1 MKTYFLALNNSDF
14 NISGNTWTSNVIDL
28 YSNRFYTNFST
39 LRSQHGLNELGDYT
53 FVGTE
58 LRPDATPTLDSTTK
72 VTNYGEIVLEETIG
86 EYGFFNP
93 DNFQDGR
100 YIFDLVQS
108 SPFWI
113 MGPDYESQLVYRFV
127 DTTSRVDIRGYKHA
141 FANLPGTEQPT
152 VQIKVYTADKE
163 DAEDSE
169 WLQVAYVNQSTSLLF
184 IRDVKR
190 YCKFEVIISSYSSLE
205 NSNFL
210 LLVQTQ
216 IDEITV
222 PVISDHTR
230 SVLARFPSW
239 TKMYGDSLE
248 RATPSLALPET
259 NAGKMINALIG
270 DDLDKIDELISRVEL
285 DSYIG
290 STTLS
295 ETAWIYLSTNVSPGF
310 IKIIGDNTELARVS
324 TMRELLETRTTDY
337 VFYYNFSTLE
347 LYTLRKFVG
356 LKVDNT
362 LIDQIV
368 IQSFNSFDEFGVKV
382 GLQRLY
388 LESNPNFSKRI
399 LDVYKNPP
407 AINAEGLKVTLRRE
421 LDIWR
426 AVGATP
432 ESTYLGATPE
442 IIEISDLETM
452 SKYFSKDGIPTKE
465 FFDFVEYIN
474 VKYPTNYG
482 YIKWGE
488 AYWDY
493 AGKLQEGI
501 SSIPTILDSATPE
514 GYSNNYQPGI
524 GDFEDA
530 RLKLEKLDQEI
541 TKSSFGLRVSGI
553 KFENTEPAYEP
564 IDVKYDS
571 YISYYE
577 DYVENDMATVTYDV
591 RLLLNL
597 HGDIPNDAVYT
608 ARFNDYLKNTHD
620 QTSSPEYIVRSI
632 FNSSGFTTGDSIYYN
647 QGGTPYVN
655 TFSVS
660 ATESYTFNEIPLY
673 SVDAATVSFISA
685 SGPSGATGNYVAIGY
700 LDATP
705 TTFAKN
711 TSKNIIK
718 TAAQINDSPYA
729 TKLKIN
735 SEIYNAKKKRLVNTQ
750 KIRSDRFS
758 NKINNSNDTTKQSAV
773 TFAPQDIIKN
783 FIIPFGATPVY
794 VHIENIIEDSYD
806 IDLSAS
812 PYQGYGG
819 ISKNRDQN
827 KTYLVP
833 SVPNILFSFINPNFA
848 TPEQHENYI
857 DTIGSTVNYYFT
869 NIKFPFSATPNQ
881 LRISSNDNENYPFNY
896 LTWEN
901 FTANY
906 IGDIEYYIG
915 DQGVVSANATVD
927 YSLLN
932 NESSHTI
939 GRYDFSRSDFGLSD
953 YDSSPNL
960 WIRELEVINEDDNTN
975 VFTLWNYSDIG
986 VTIGDDGTSES
997 YAFQNDYIDQARW
1010 QYLFDR
1016 NQATPEG
1023 LLNYLDPNTGK
1034 YTLKNIPIWAFRTDV
1049 RNNQINPSIKTGW
1062 YYQDSEERYIYAKP
1076 KTESVFQYATP
1087 NTHKQIILPQVARQ
1101 GAPIIVSVDHYGENA
1116 ASPAVEYMQV
1126 AFSEE
1131 ATPSVFSY
1139 YNYEY
1144 IIAKHDDYLALAYS
1158 DVFDLTIKDEYT
1170 GETIASGLD
1179 SQTNIIDSNV
1189 LSSPGVIK
1197 TGRQYRV
1204 SYRVKNTF
1212 NVDNHY
1218 FYEIDN
1224 SYRSLVTLLSTPNTS
1239 EWYADVTYESALF
1252 DTDAELDVISLNP
1265 LYTPNNEGYVF
1276 LSHNSYD
1283 LASIEASLTPK
1294 EILSDNIDY
1303 MALNVWSYDING
1315 NPKPNIQV
1323 SISGS
1328 DISATPSTLMTSS
1341 DGYARAYVNYV
1352 GSNAAT
1358 PTLKQIFIK
1367 ENYNDPSLYSAT
1379 VNYILKPDLT
1389 DTNKL
1394 SAEVTKKIINAD
1406 GEETVYIY
1414 GNATPNASV
1423 YWRRG
1428 RNLYQALNTGYSTSS
1443 TAPGQAGN
1451 SGVVTAD
1458 SRGDFQIGPYRAQD
1472 DGVPGYW
1479 FAVVDSEFS
1488 STPTAA
1494 PVTIVGD
1501 IVYWY
1506 ERYDVNQS
1514 NSGEPALSP
1523 DNGSDTGY
1531 AHYLSNPAF
1540 KMNADT
1546 EEIYYENTFENSWN
1560 LPIWYPISRYSQ
1572 YQMGLFGST
1581 PYVIDTYQTL
1591 RPDYEEE

>member
-14 NISGNTWTSNVIDL
+14 SISGNTWTSNVIDL

-72 VTNYGEIVLEETIG
+72 VTNYGEIILEETIG
-86 EYGFFNP
+86 EYGFFNS
-93 DNFQDGR
+93 DNYQDGR

-127 DTTSRVDIRGYKHA
+127 DTTSRVDIIGYKHA

-152 VQIKVYTADKE
+152 VEVKVYTSDKE

-190 YCKFEVIISSYSSLE
+190 YCRFEVLISSSSSLE

-216 IDEITV
+216 VDEIVV

-239 TKMYGDSLE
+239 TKIYGDSLD

-259 NAGKMINALIG
+259 TAGNMINALIG
-270 DDLDKIDELISRVEL
+270 DDLDKVDELISRIEL

-290 STTLS
+290 SATLK
-295 ETAWIYLSTNVSPGF
+295 ETAWMYVSTNVSPGF

-324 TMRELLETRTTDY
+324 TMKELIESRATDY

-347 LYTLRKFVG
+347 LYTLRTFTT
-356 LKVDNT
+356 LKVDNA
-362 LIDQIV
+362 LVDQII

-388 LESNPNFSKRI
+388 LESNSNFSKRI

-407 AINAEGLKVTLRRE
+407 AINAEGLKLTLRRE

-474 VKYPTNYG
+474 VKYPSNYG

-493 AGKLQEGI
+493 AGKYQEGI
-501 SSIPTILDSATPE
+501 SSIPSILDSATPE
-514 GYSNNYQPGI
+514 SYSDYYQPGI

-530 RLKLEKLDQEI
+530 RLKLEKLDREI
-541 TKSSFGLRVSGI
+541 SKSSFGLRVSGI
-553 KFENTEPAYEP
+553 KYENTEPAYEP

-577 DYVENDMATVTYDV
+577 DYVENDMATITYDV
-591 RLLLNL
+591 KLLLNL

-608 ARFNDYLKNTHD
+608 ARFKDYIKNTYD

-632 FNSSGFTTGDSIYYN
+632 FNPSGFTTGDSVYYN
-647 QGGTPYVN
+647 QGGTPYLN

-673 SVDAATVSFISA
+673 SVDAATVSYISS
-685 SGPSGATGNYVAIGY
+685 SGPSGATGNYATIGF
-700 LDATP
+700 LNATP
-705 TTFAKN
+705 NTYAKN
-711 TSKNIIK
+711 TSENIIK
-718 TAAQINDSPYA
+718 TEAQINDSPYA

-735 SEIYNAKKKRLVNTQ
+735 SQIYNAKKRRLVNTP

-758 NKINNSNDTTKQSAV
+758 NKINNSNDITKQSVV
-773 TFAPQDIIKN
+773 TFTPQDIIRN
-783 FIIPFGATPVY
+783 FIIPYGATPLY

-848 TPEQHENYI
+848 TPQQHENYI
-857 DTIGSTVNYYFT
+857 NTVGSTVNYYFT

-896 LTWEN
+896 LTWEE

-906 IGDIEYYIG
+906 IGDIEYYIS
-915 DQGVVSANATVD
+915 DQGVVSANSTVD
-927 YSLLN
+927 YTLLN
-932 NESSHTI
+932 NESSFMV

-953 YDSSPNL
+953 YDASPNL
-960 WIRELEVINEDDNTN
+960 SIRSLEVINEDDN
-975 VFTLWNYSDIG
+975 VRVETLWNDTPVGIYDE
-986 VTIGDDGTSES
+986 DDGTSNS
-997 YAFQNDYIDQARW
+997 YVFQTDYIDQARW
-1010 QYLFDR
+1010 QYLLDK

-1034 YTLKNIPIWAFRTDV
+1034 YVLKNIPIWAYRSDV
-1049 RNNQINPSIKTGW
+1049 RNEQINPSIKAGW
-1062 YYQDSEERYIYAKP
+1062 YYQDNEERYIYAKP
-1076 KTESVFQYATP
+1076 KTESVFQNATP
-1087 NTHKQIILPQVARQ
+1087 YVHKQVILPQVARQ
-1101 GAPIIVSVDHYGENA
+1101 GAPIIVSVDPYNENA

-1131 ATPSVFSY
+1131 ATPSAFSY

-1158 DVFDLTIKDEYT
+1158 NVFDLTIKDEYT
-1170 GETIASGLD
+1170 GETVALGLH
-1179 SQTNIIDSNV
+1179 SRTNIIDSTV
-1189 LSSPGVIK
+1189 LNSSGMIK
-1197 TGRQYRV
+1197 VGREYRV

-1218 FYEIDN
+1218 FYDIDN
-1224 SYRSLVTLLSTPNTS
+1224 SYRSLVTLLSTPDTS
-1239 EWYADVTYESALF
+1239 LWLTAVTYESALI
-1252 DTDAELDVISLNP
+1252 DTDAEINEMSLNP

-1276 LSHNSYD
+1276 LSHNSYN

-1303 MALNVWSYDING
+1303 MALNIWSYDING
-1315 NPKPNIQV
+1315 NPKPNIDI
-1323 SISGS
+1323 SIYGT
-1328 DISATPSTLMTSS
+1328 DISATPSTLITSR
-1341 DGYARAYVNYV
+1341 DGYARAYISYV
-1352 GSNAAT
+1352 GSNVAT
-1358 PTLKQIFIK
+1358 PALKQVFVK
-1367 ENYNDPSLYSAT
+1367 ENRNVPSLYSAT

-1414 GNATPNASV
+1414 GNATPNALV
-1423 YWRRG
+1423 YWRKG

-1443 TAPGQAGN
+1443 TAPGQVRN
-1451 SGVVTAD
+1451 SGVAIAD
-1458 SRGDFQIGPYRAQD
+1458 AKGNFQIGPYRAQN
-1472 DGVPGYW
+1472 DGTPGYW
-1479 FAVVDSEFS
+1479 FSVVDSEFS
-1488 STPTAA
+1488 PTPAA
-1494 PVTIVGD
+1494 TPVTIVGD

-1514 NSGEPALSP
+1514 NSGEPTLRP
-1523 DNGSDTGY
+1523 DNGSETGY

-1546 EEIYYENTFENSWN
+1546 EEVYYENTFENSWN
-1560 LPIWYPISRYSQ
+1560 LPIWYPISRYNQ
-1572 YQMGLFGST
+1572 YQMGIFGST
-1581 PYVIDTYQTL
+1581 PYIIDTYQTL

>member
-72 VTNYGEIVLEETIG
+72 VTNYGEIILEQTIG
-86 EYGFFNP
+86 EYDFFNP

-100 YIFDLVQS
+100 YIFDLVES

-127 DTTSRVDIRGYKHA
+127 DTTSRVDIIGYKHA
-141 FANLPGTEQPT
+141 FANLPGAEQPT
-152 VQIKVYTADKE
+152 VQVKIYTADKE
-163 DAEDSE
+163 DAQDSE
-169 WLQVAYVNQSTSLLF
+169 WLQVAYVNQSTTLLF

-190 YCKFEVIISSYSSLE
+190 YCKFEVVISSDSSLE

-216 IDEITV
+216 IDEIAV

-239 TKMYGDSLE
+239 TKIYGDSLE

-270 DDLDKIDELISRVEL
+270 DDLDKIDELISRIEL

-290 STTLS
+290 SATLS
-295 ETAWIYLSTNVSPGF
+295 ETAWMYVSTNVAPGF

-324 TMRELLETRTTDY
+324 TMRELLETRATDY

-347 LYTLRKFVG
+347 LYTLRKFVN

-362 LIDQIV
+362 LVDQIV
-368 IQSFNSFDEFGVKV
+368 IQSLNSFDEFGVRV

-388 LESNPNFSKRI
+388 LESNLNFSKRI
-399 LDVYKNPP
+399 LDVYRNPP
-407 AINAEGLKVTLRRE
+407 AINAEGLKLTLRRE

-442 IIEISDLETM
+442 ILEISDLEAM

-493 AGKLQEGI
+493 AGKFQEGI
-501 SSIPTILDSATPE
+501 SSIPTILDSATPQS
-514 GYSNNYQPGI
+514 YSNDYQPGI

-530 RLKLEKLDQEI
+530 RLKLEKLDREI
-541 TKSSFGLRVSGI
+541 IKSSFGLRVSGI

-577 DYVENDMATVTYDV
+577 DYVENNTATISYDV
-591 RLLLNL
+591 KLLLNL

-608 ARFNDYLKNTHD
+608 ARFSDYITNIYD

-673 SVDAATVSFISA
+673 SVDAATVSFISS
-685 SGPSGATGNYVAIGY
+685 SGPSGATGNYATIGF

-705 TTFAKN
+705 NTYAKN

-718 TAAQINDSPYA
+718 TAAQINDSSYA

-735 SEIYNAKKKRLVNTQ
+735 SEIYDAKKRRIVNTP

-758 NKINNSNDTTKQSAV
+758 NKVNNSNDITQQSAV
-773 TFAPQDIIKN
+773 TFTPQDIIKN

-794 VHIENIIEDSYD
+794 VHIENVIEDSYD

-827 KTYLVP
+827 KTYLIP
-833 SVPNILFSFINPNFA
+833 SVPNVLFSFINPNFA

-881 LRISSNDNENYPFNY
+881 LRISSNDNGNYPFNY

-906 IGDIEYYIG
+906 IGDIEYYIS
-915 DQGVVSANATVD
+915 DHGVVSGNSTVD

-932 NESSHTI
+932 NESSYMV

-960 WIRELEVINEDDNTN
+960 IISTLEVINEDDNTD
-975 VFTLWNYSDIG
+975 VHTLWNNSPISIY
-986 VTIGDDGTSES
+986 TEEDGTSES
-997 YAFQNDYIDQARW
+997 YIFQNDYIDQARW
-1010 QYLFDR
+1010 QYLLNN

-1034 YTLKNIPIWAFRTDV
+1034 YTLKNIPIWAFLSDP
-1049 RNNQINPSIKTGW
+1049 RNKSINPSIKTGW
-1062 YYQDSEERYIYAKP
+1062 YYQDGEERYIYAKP
-1076 KTESVFQYATP
+1076 KTESVFQEATP
-1087 NTHKQIILPQVARQ
+1087 YEHKHILLPQVARQ
-1101 GAPIIVSVDHYGENA
+1101 GAPIIVSVDPYNDNA

-1131 ATPSVFSY
+1131 ATPSAFSY

-1144 IIAKHDDYLALAYS
+1144 ITSKYDDYLALAYS
-1158 DVFDLTIKDEYT
+1158 NIFDITIKDEYT
-1170 GETIASGLD
+1170 GQTVASGLHTP
-1179 SQTNIIDSNV
+1179 TNIIDSSI
-1189 LSSPGVIK
+1189 LASSGMIK
-1197 TGRQYRV
+1197 AGREYRV

-1212 NVDNHY
+1212 NVDNQY

-1224 SYRSLVTLLSTPNTS
+1224 SYRSLVTLLSTPDTGVWLT
-1239 EWYADVTYESALF
+1239 EVTYESALF
-1252 DTDAELDVISLNP
+1252 DTDAEIDTVSLNP
-1265 LYTPNNEGYVF
+1265 LYVPNNEGYVF
-1276 LSHNSYD
+1276 ISHNSYD
-1283 LASIEASLTPK
+1283 LGSIEASLTPR
-1294 EILSDNIDY
+1294 EILSDNVDY
-1303 MALNVWSYDING
+1303 MALNIWSYDING
-1315 NPKPNIQV
+1315 NPKPNIPI
-1323 SISGS
+1323 SISGL
-1328 DISATPSTLMTSS
+1328 DISAMPSTLFTST
-1341 DGYARAYVNYV
+1341 DGYARAYISYMGDNV
-1352 GSNAAT
+1352 AT
-1358 PTLKQIFIK
+1358 PTMRQVLVQ
-1367 ENYNDPSLYSAT
+1367 ENRSTPSQYSAIA
-1379 VNYILKPDLT
+1379 NYMLKPDLT
-1389 DTNKL
+1389 NVNKL

-1406 GEETVYIY
+1406 GEEKVYIF

-1428 RNLYQALNTGYSTSS
+1428 RNLYLALNTEYSTNQ
-1443 TAPGQAGN
+1443 TAPEQVGYAGMT
-1451 SGVVTAD
+1451 TAD
-1458 SRGDFQIGPYRAQD
+1458 ANGNFQIGPYRAQND
-1472 DGVPGYW
+1472 ATPGYW
-1479 FAVVDSEFS
+1479 FTVVDSEFS
-1488 STPTAA
+1488 PTPTAE

-1514 NSGEPALSP
+1514 NSGEPTLPP
-1523 DNGSDTGY
+1523 DNGSETGY

-1540 KMNADT
+1540 KMNEDT
-1546 EEIYYENTFENSWN
+1546 EEVYYENTFENSWN
-1560 LPIWYPISRYSQ
+1560 LPIWYPISRYDQ

-1581 PYVIDTYQTL
+1581 PYIIDTYQTL

>member
-14 NISGNTWTSNVIDL
+14 SISGNTWTSNVIDL

-72 VTNYGEIVLEETIG
+72 VTNYGEIILEETIG

-93 DNFQDGR
+93 DNYQDGR

-127 DTTSRVDIRGYKHA
+127 DTTSRVDIIGYKHA

-152 VQIKVYTADKE
+152 VEVKVYTSDKE

-190 YCKFEVIISSYSSLE
+190 YCKFEVLISSSSSLE

-216 IDEITV
+216 VDEIAV

-239 TKMYGDSLE
+239 TKIYGDSLD

-259 NAGKMINALIG
+259 TAGRMINALIG
-270 DDLDKIDELISRVEL
+270 DDLDKVDELISRIEL
-285 DSYIG
+285 DSHIG
-290 STTLS
+290 SATLS
-295 ETAWIYLSTNVSPGF
+295 ETAWMHVSTNVSPGF
-310 IKIIGDNTELARVS
+310 VKIIGDNTELARVS
-324 TMRELLETRTTDY
+324 TMKELIEARATDY

-347 LYTLRKFVG
+347 LYTLRTFTT

-362 LIDQIV
+362 LVDQIT

-388 LESNPNFSKRI
+388 LESNSNFSKRI

-407 AINAEGLKVTLRRE
+407 AINAEGLKLTLRRE

-474 VKYPTNYG
+474 VKYPSNYG

-493 AGKLQEGI
+493 AGKYQEGI
-501 SSIPTILDSATPE
+501 SSIPAILDSATPE
-514 GYSNNYQPGI
+514 SYSNYYQPGI

-530 RLKLEKLDQEI
+530 RLKLEKLDREI
-541 TKSSFGLRVSGI
+541 SKSSFGLRVSGI
-553 KFENTEPAYEP
+553 KYENTEPAYEP

-577 DYVENDMATVTYDV
+577 DYVENDMATITYDV
-591 RLLLNL
+591 KLLLNL
-597 HGDIPNDAVYT
+597 HGNIPNDAVYT
-608 ARFNDYLKNTHD
+608 ARFKDYIKNTYD

-632 FNSSGFTTGDSIYYN
+632 FNPSGFTTGDSVYYN
-647 QGGTPYVN
+647 QGGTPYLN

-673 SVDAATVSFISA
+673 SVDAATVSYISS
-685 SGPSGATGNYVAIGY
+685 SGPSGATGNYATIGY
-700 LDATP
+700 LNATP
-705 TTFAKN
+705 NTYAKN

-718 TAAQINDSPYA
+718 TEAQINDSPYA

-735 SEIYNAKKKRLVNTQ
+735 SEIYNAKKRRLVNTP

-758 NKINNSNDTTKQSAV
+758 NKINNSNDITKQSVV
-773 TFAPQDIIKN
+773 TFTPQDIIRN
-783 FIIPFGATPVY
+783 FIIPHGATPLY
-794 VHIENIIEDSYD
+794 VHMQNIIEDSYD

-848 TPEQHENYI
+848 TPQQHENYI
-857 DTIGSTVNYYFT
+857 NTVGSTVNYYFT

-896 LTWEN
+896 LTWEE

-906 IGDIEYYIG
+906 IGDIEYYIS
-915 DQGVVSANATVD
+915 DQGVVSANSTVD
-927 YSLLN
+927 YTLLN
-932 NESSHTI
+932 NESSFMV
-939 GRYDFSRSDFGLSD
+939 GRYDFSRSHFGLSD
-953 YDSSPNL
+953 YDASPNL
-960 WIRELEVINEDDNTN
+960 WIRSLEVINEDDN
-975 VFTLWNYSDIG
+975 VYVESLWNDSPVGIYNE
-986 VTIGDDGTSES
+986 DDGTSNS
-997 YAFQNDYIDQARW
+997 QVFQTDYIDEARW
-1010 QYLFDR
+1010 QYLLDK

-1034 YTLKNIPIWAFRTDV
+1034 YILKNIPIWAYRSDV
-1049 RNNQINPSIKTGW
+1049 RNEQINPSIKAGW
-1062 YYQDSEERYIYAKP
+1062 YYQDNEERYIYAKP
-1076 KTESVFQYATP
+1076 KTESVFQNATP
-1087 NTHKQIILPQVARQ
+1087 YVHKQVILLQVARQ
-1101 GAPIIVSVDHYGENA
+1101 GAPIIVSVDPYNENA

-1131 ATPSVFSY
+1131 ATPSAFSY

-1170 GETIASGLD
+1170 GETVALGLD
-1179 SQTNIIDSNV
+1179 SPTNIIDSTV
-1189 LSSPGVIK
+1189 LNSSGMIK
-1197 TGRQYRV
+1197 VGREYRV

-1224 SYRSLVTLLSTPNTS
+1224 SYRSLVTLLSTPDTS
-1239 EWYADVTYESALF
+1239 LWLTAVTYESALF
-1252 DTDAELDVISLNP
+1252 DTDTEIDNLSLNP

-1276 LSHNSYD
+1276 LSHNSYN

-1303 MALNVWSYDING
+1303 MALNIWSYDING
-1315 NPKPNIQV
+1315 NPKPNIEV
-1323 SISGS
+1323 SIHGA
-1328 DISATPSTLMTSS
+1328 DISATPSTLLTSR
-1341 DGYARAYVNYV
+1341 DGYARAYINYD

-1358 PTLKQIFIK
+1358 PTLKQVFIK
-1367 ENYNDPSLYSAT
+1367 ENYNVPSLYSAT

-1389 DTNKL
+1389 DTNEL

-1406 GEETVYIY
+1406 GQETVYIY

-1428 RNLYQALNTGYSTSS
+1428 RNLYQALKTSYSTSL
-1443 TAPGQAGN
+1443 TAPGQVGYSGMAKANDKGN
-1451 SGVVTAD
+1451 
-1458 SRGDFQIGPYRAQD
+1458 FQIGPYRAQND
-1472 DGVPGYW
+1472 ATPGYW
-1479 FAVVDSEFS
+1479 FTVVDSEFS
-1488 STPTAA
+1488 PTPAA
-1494 PVTIVGD
+1494 TPVTIVGD

-1514 NSGEPALSP
+1514 NSGEPTLP
-1523 DNGSDTGY
+1523 LDNGTETGY

-1546 EEIYYENTFENSWN
+1546 EEVYYENTFENSWN
-1560 LPIWYPISRYSQ
+1560 LPIWYPISRYDQ

>member
-39 LRSQHGLNELGDYT
+39 LRSPHGINELGDYT

-58 LRPDATPTLDSTTK
+58 LRPDATPTLDGTTK
-72 VTNYGEIVLEETIG
+72 VTNYGEIILEQTIG
-86 EYGFFNP
+86 EYDFFNY
-93 DNFQDGR
+93 DSYEDGR
-100 YIFDLVQS
+100 YIFDLVES

-127 DTTSRVDIRGYKHA
+127 DTTSRVDIIGYKHA

-152 VQIKVYTADKE
+152 VQIKIYTADKE

-169 WLQVAYVNQSTSLLF
+169 WLQVAYVNQNTSLLF

-190 YCKFEVIISSYSSLE
+190 YCKFEVIISSFSSLE
-205 NSNFL
+205 NANFL

-216 IDEITV
+216 IDEIAI

-239 TKMYGDSLE
+239 TKIYGDSLE

-259 NAGKMINALIG
+259 NAGKIINAVIG
-270 DDLDKIDELISRVEL
+270 DDLDKIDELISRIEL

-290 STTLS
+290 SATLT
-295 ETAWIYLSTNVSPGF
+295 ETAWMYVSTNVSPGF
-310 IKIIGDNTELARVS
+310 VKVLGDNTELARVS
-324 TMRELLETRTTDY
+324 SMKELLETRTTDY
-337 VFYYNFSTLE
+337 VFYYNFTTLE
-347 LYTLRKFVG
+347 LFTIRKFIN

-362 LIDQIV
+362 SVDQITV
-368 IQSFNSFDEFGVKV
+368 QTFNSFDEFGVRV

-388 LESNPNFSKRI
+388 LESNLNFSKRI

-407 AINAEGLKVTLRRE
+407 AINAEGLKLTLRRE

-493 AGKLQEGI
+493 AGKYQEGI
-501 SSIPTILDSATPE
+501 SSIPTILDSATP
-514 GYSNNYQPGI
+514 GAYTNDYQPGI

-530 RLKLEKLDQEI
+530 RLKLEKLDKEVS
-541 TKSSFGLRVSGI
+541 KSSFGLRVSGI

-577 DYVENDMATVTYDV
+577 DYVENDMATITYDV
-591 RLLLNL
+591 KLLLNL

-608 ARFNDYLKNTHD
+608 ARFRDYVKNIYD

-632 FNSSGFTTGDSIYYN
+632 FNPSGFTTGDSIYYN
-647 QGGTPYVN
+647 EGGTPYTN

-685 SGPSGATGNYVAIGY
+685 SGPSGATGEYASIGF
-700 LDATP
+700 LNATP
-705 TTFAKN
+705 NTYAKN
-711 TSKNIIK
+711 TNKNIIK

-729 TKLKIN
+729 TKIKIN
-735 SEIYNAKKKRLVNTQ
+735 SEIYNAKKKRLVNTP
-750 KIRSDRFS
+750 KIRSDRFF
-758 NKINNSNDTTKQSAV
+758 NKLNNSNDVTQQSNIV
-773 TFAPQDIIKN
+773 FTPQDIIKN
-783 FIIPFGATPVY
+783 FIIPYGATPLY
-794 VHIENIIEDSYD
+794 VHIENIVEDSYD

-827 KTYLVP
+827 KTYLIP
-833 SVPNILFSFINPNFA
+833 SVPNVLFSFINPNFA

-857 DTIGSTVNYYFT
+857 NTVGSTVNYYFT

-881 LRISSNDNENYPFNY
+881 LRISSNDDGNYPFNY

-901 FTANY
+901 FTANH
-906 IGDIEYYIG
+906 IGDIEYYIS
-915 DQGVVSANATVD
+915 DQGVVSANSTVD

-932 NESSHTI
+932 NESSYLV

-953 YDSSPNL
+953 YDASPNL
-960 WIRELEVINEDDNTN
+960 WIKSLEIVNEDDN
-975 VFTLWNYSDIG
+975 VSVVTLWNNSQIETY
-986 VTIGDDGTSES
+986 VENDGTSNS
-997 YAFQNDYIDQARW
+997 FTFQNDYIDQARW
-1010 QYLFDR
+1010 QYLLDK

-1034 YTLKNIPIWAFRTDV
+1034 YILKNIPIWAYRGDP
-1049 RNNQINPSIKTGW
+1049 RNEYINPSIKSGW
-1062 YYQDSEERYIYAKP
+1062 YFQNNEERYIYAKP
-1076 KTESVFQYATP
+1076 RTESVFQDATP
-1087 NTHKQIILPQVARQ
+1087 YGHKQILLPQVARQ
-1101 GAPIIVSVDHYGENA
+1101 GAPIIVNVDPYNENA
-1116 ASPAVEYMQV
+1116 ASPAVQYLQV

-1144 IIAKHDDYLALAYS
+1144 IVPKYDDYLALAYS

-1170 GETIASGLD
+1170 GQIVESGLD
-1179 SQTNIIDSNV
+1179 SKTNIIDSTTLTSAGN
-1189 LSSPGVIK
+1189 IK
-1197 TGRQYRV
+1197 AGRQYRV

-1224 SYRSLVTLLSTPNTS
+1224 SYRSLVTLLSTPDTTS
-1239 EWYADVTYESALF
+1239 WLTEVTYESALF
-1252 DTDAELDVISLNP
+1252 DTDTEINDLSLNP
-1265 LYTPNNEGYVF
+1265 LYSPINEGYVF
-1276 LSHNSYD
+1276 ISHNSYN
-1283 LASIEASLTPK
+1283 LGSIEASLTPK
-1294 EILSDNIDY
+1294 EILSNNVDY
-1303 MALNVWSYDING
+1303 MALNIWSYDING
-1315 NPKPNIQV
+1315 NPKPGIQM
-1323 SISGS
+1323 SISGA
-1328 DISATPSTLMTSS
+1328 DIAATPSVLWTSN
-1341 DGYARAYVNYV
+1341 DGYARAYITYV
-1352 GSNAAT
+1352 GDNVAT
-1358 PTLKQIFIK
+1358 PTTNQVFIS
-1367 ENYNDPSLYSAT
+1367 EGYNDPSLYSAT
-1379 VNYILKPDLT
+1379 VNYVLKPDLT
-1389 DTNKL
+1389 NSDKL

-1406 GEETVYIY
+1406 GQETVYIY

-1428 RNLYQALNTGYSTSS
+1428 RNLYMALNTAYSTATTEPGQVGYSGMT
-1443 TAPGQAGN
+1443 
-1451 SGVVTAD
+1451 TAD
-1458 SRGDFQIGPYRAQD
+1458 SNGNFQIGPYRAQND
-1472 DGVPGYW
+1472 ATPGYW
-1479 FAVVDSEFS
+1479 FTVVDSEFS
-1488 STPTAA
+1488 PTPTED

-1514 NSGEPALSP
+1514 NSGEPTLPP
-1523 DNGSDTGY
+1523 DNGLETGY

-1546 EEIYYENTFENSWN
+1546 EEVYYENTFENTWN
-1560 LPIWYPISRYSQ
+1560 LPIWYPINRYDQ

-1581 PYVIDTYQTL
+1581 PYIIDTYQTL